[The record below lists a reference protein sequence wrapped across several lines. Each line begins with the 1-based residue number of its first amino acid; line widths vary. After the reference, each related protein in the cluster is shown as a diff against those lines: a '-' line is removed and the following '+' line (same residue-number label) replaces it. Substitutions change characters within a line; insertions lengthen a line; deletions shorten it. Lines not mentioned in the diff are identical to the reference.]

1 MNALIYGLGRSGR
14 GVARYLSKLGWNAE
28 WLDQR
33 PQPED
38 LALVSELGF
47 QQGSVDQA
55 YPWVIAAPGVPIDH
69 PDLEKLRSLG
79 AKVIGELE
87 LGFLTRR
94 TPIIGITGTAGKG
107 GTSVLITQLLQASG
121 LNARIGGNFDPPF
134 LDIIDD
140 AEVAVVEISSFQLE
154 RIQTFRPH
162 VAVITNMDI
171 DHLDRHKTIEAYHGA
186 KWRIQE
192 NQLSDDTLV
201 VMEALQVPSSARARI
216 LKFSRLPEQI
226 RLQNGDLVLDAAD
239 LPRGIHPANA
249 QAAVLATES
258 YLQQIQKPLDAQAIR
273 QALLESEP
281 VKGRNERV
289 ATHQN
294 IDFVVD
300 SIATRT
306 IAVKSALEQA
316 RAPIVWLVGGRDK
329 GAALEPLQEVA
340 QQKVKFIVGFGEAGA
355 QFAGAF
361 NLPHQI
367 IFEADG
373 DATIREAV
381 KAAAEQLP
389 EGGTV
394 LLAPLGT
401 SFDQFKDYKDRERA
415 FREAVQCYT
424 KEP

>member
-14 GVARYLSKLGWNAE
+14 GVARYLKKLGWNAE
-28 WLDQR
+28 WIDQK
-33 PQPED
+33 PQEAD
-38 LALVSELGF
+38 LQLVSELGF
-47 QQGSVDQA
+47 GEGSVDRK
-55 YPWVIAAPGVPIDH
+55 YTWVVAAPGVPIDH
-69 PDLEKLRSLG
+69 PDLEKLRSNG

-94 TPIIGITGTAGKG
+94 TPVIGITGTAGKG

-121 LNARIGGNFDPPF
+121 LNALIGGNFDPPF
-134 LDIIDD
+134 LDIIED

-154 RIQTFRPH
+154 RIHTFRPH

-171 DHLDRHKTIEAYHGA
+171 DHLDRHKTVEAYHAA

-201 VMEALQVPSSARARI
+201 VMEELKVPEKARARI
-216 LKFSRLPEQI
+216 LSFPRKPEQI
-226 RLQNGDLVLDAAD
+226 KLLRGDVLLDAAE

-249 QAAVLATES
+249 QAAVYAVES
-258 YLQQIQKPLDAQAIR
+258 YLQQIQKTVQPEVLR
-273 QALLESEP
+273 EALLESKA
-281 VKGRNERV
+281 VKGRNELV
-289 ATHQN
+289 ASHQG
-294 IDFVVD
+294 IDYVVD

-316 RAPIVWLVGGRDK
+316 KAPIAWIVGGRDK
-329 GAALEPLQEVA
+329 GAALEPLQDVV
-340 QQKVKFIVGFGEAGA
+340 QQKVKFIVGIGEAGEA
-355 QFAGAF
+355 FARPF
-361 NLPHQI
+361 NLPHQV
-367 IFEADG
+367 IFEESG

-381 KAAAEQLP
+381 KAASLQLP
-389 EGGTV
+389 QGGTV

-401 SFDQFKDYKDRERA
+401 SFDQFRDYQDRERA
-415 FREAVQCYT
+415 FREAVTCYT

>member
-14 GVARYLSKLGWNAE
+14 GVARYLKKLGWDAQ
-28 WLDQR
+28 WMDQK

-47 QQGSVDQA
+47 SQGAADRA
-55 YPWVIAAPGVPIDH
+55 YTWVIAAPGVPIDH
-69 PDLEKLRSLG
+69 PDLEKLRAQG

-94 TPIIGITGTAGKG
+94 TPVIGITGTAGKG
-107 GTSVLITQLLQASG
+107 GTSVLITQLLRASG
-121 LNARIGGNFDPPF
+121 LNALIGGNFDPPF
-134 LDIIDD
+134 LDIIED

-154 RIQTFRPH
+154 RIHTFRPH
-162 VAVITNMDI
+162 VAVITNMDV
-171 DHLDRHKTIEAYHGA
+171 DHLDRHRTIEAYHAA

-201 VMEALQVPSSARARI
+201 VMEELKVPETAKARTITFPR
-216 LKFSRLPEQI
+216 RPEQV
-226 RLQNGDLVLDAAD
+226 RMLSGEVLLEAEA

-249 QAAVLATES
+249 QAAIYAVES
-258 YLQQIQKPLDAQAIR
+258 YLQQIQKKADAAVLR
-273 QALLESEP
+273 ESLLSSEP
-281 VKGRNERV
+281 VKGRNELV
-289 ATHQN
+289 ATHRG

-329 GAALEPLQEVA
+329 GAALEPLQDVV
-340 QQKVKFIVGFGEAGA
+340 QQKVKYIVGIGEAGA

-361 NLPHQI
+361 NVPHEV
-367 IFEADG
+367 IFEASG
-373 DATIREAV
+373 DATIEKAV
-381 KAAAEQLP
+381 KAASLQLP

-401 SFDQFKDYKDRERA
+401 SFDQFRDYKDRERA
-415 FREAVQCYT
+415 FREAVTCYT

>member
-14 GVARYLSKLGWNAE
+14 GVARYLKKLGWNAE

-38 LALVSELGF
+38 LALVSEMGF
-47 QQGSVDQA
+47 QQGSADQA

-94 TPIIGITGTAGKG
+94 TPIVGITGTAGKG

-201 VMEALQVPSSARARI
+201 VMEELQVPSSARARI
-216 LKFSRLPEQI
+216 LKFARMPEQI
-226 RLQNGDLVLDAAD
+226 RLQNNDLVLDAAD

-258 YLQQIQKPLDAQAIR
+258 YLQQIQKPLDVQAIR
-273 QALLESEP
+273 QALLEAEP

-361 NLPHQI
+361 NLPHRI